1 MSLEGTISRPDL
13 GGAKATTP
21 VAAAP
26 VAAGR
31 AQPRLRGRSFA
42 VRLRSIALAVVVPL
56 GLLLLWDVLVRW
68 TGTRL
73 VPPPSGVAVMMWDFA
88 FGGIYDDAYSGSL
101 PIHFWK
107 SVQRVYGGFLL
118 AALVGIPLG
127 LMIGRIPLLRAM
139 LDPTLSLL
147 RPIPVTAWLPL
158 SMIFF
163 GLGPKSAVF
172 LVFLGA
178 FYPILLNTIFG
189 VKSVDAR
196 LFEAAGMLGCRGPQ
210 LFRAVVL
217 PAALPSIFNGLRLGA
232 SFAWILIVVGEMTG
246 VPEGLG
252 AVIMDGRTLSRTDL
266 VITGMIIIGITGF
279 LSDRILVLLSNYFL
293 RWSPQH
299 HA

>member
-1 MSLEGTISRPDL
+1 MLPTAVTEPST
-13 GGAKATTP
+13 AATVTSGP
-21 VAAAP
+21 AAP
-26 VAAGR
+26 STKQSPVSGLTR
-31 AQPRLRGRSFA
+31 RLRA
-42 VRLRSIALAVVVPL
+42 VALAMLVPL
-56 GLLLLWDVLVRW
+56 CLLLIWDWMVRW

-73 VPPPSGVAVMMWDFA
+73 VPLPSSVAVMMWDFA
-88 FGGIYDDAYSGSL
+88 FGGIYDDAYSASL

-107 SVQRVYGGFLL
+107 SVQRVYGGF
-118 AALVGIPLG
+118 AAAAAIGIPLG
-127 LMIGRIPLLRAM
+127 LLIGRLPLLRAM

-163 GLGPKSAVF
+163 GLGPRSAIF

-189 VKSVDAR
+189 VKSVDPR
-196 LFEAAGMLGCRGPQ
+196 LFEAAEMLGCTGHQ
-210 LFRAVVL
+210 LFRSVVL
-217 PAALPSIFNGLRLGA
+217 PAALPSIFNGLRLGL

-266 VITGMIIIGITGF
+266 VITGMIIIGVTGF
-279 LSDRILVLLSNYFL
+279 LSDRILLALSNYFL
-293 RWSPQH
+293 SWSPQH
-299 HA
+299 HG

>member
-1 MSLEGTISRPDL
+1 MLPAGVAEASTEATI
-13 GGAKATTP
+13 ATPAMPSVQKPPASDWT
-21 VAAAP
+21 
-26 VAAGR
+26 R
-31 AQPRLRGRSFA
+31 RLRT
-42 VRLRSIALAVVVPL
+42 VALALVVPL
-56 GLLLLWDVLVRW
+56 CLLVIWDVMVRR

-73 VPPPSGVAVMMWDFA
+73 VPLPSGVAVMMWDFA
-88 FGGIYDDAYSGSL
+88 FGGVYDDAYSASL

-107 SVQRVYGGFLL
+107 SVQRVYGGFF
-118 AALVGIPLG
+118 AAAAVGIPLG
-127 LMIGRIPLLRAM
+127 LLIGRLPLLRAM

-163 GLGPKSAVF
+163 GLGPRSAIF

-189 VKSVDAR
+189 VKSVDPR
-196 LFEAAGMLGCRGPQ
+196 LFEAAEMLGCSGHQ
-210 LFRAVVL
+210 LFRSVVL

-266 VITGMIIIGITGF
+266 VITGMIIIGVTGF
-279 LSDRILVLLSNYFL
+279 LSDRILLKLSNYFL

>member
-1 MSLEGTISRPDL
+1 MSIQTTVAGPAEGT
-13 GGAKATTP
+13 ATTIK
-21 VAAAP
+21 
-26 VAAGR
+26 
-31 AQPRLRGRSFA
+31 QPASVWGE
-42 VRLRSIALAVVVPL
+42 RLRSIALALIVPVC
-56 GLLLLWDVLVRW
+56 LLAFWHIMVKV

-73 VPPPSGVAVMMWDFA
+73 VPPPSGVAIMMWDFA
-88 FGGIYDDAYSGSL
+88 FGGVYNDAYSGSL

-107 SVQRVYGGFLL
+107 SVQRVYGGFLC
-118 AALVGIPLG
+118 AAFAGIPLG
-127 LMIGRIPLLRAM
+127 LMIGRIPVIRAM

-163 GLGPKSAVF
+163 GLGPKSAIF

-189 VKSVDAR
+189 VRSVDPR
-196 LFEAAGMLGCRGPQ
+196 LFEAAEMLGCSGSQ
-210 LFRAVVL
+210 LFRSVVL
-217 PAALPSIFNGLRLGA
+217 PAALPNIFNGLRLGA

-266 VITGMIIIGITGF
+266 VITGMIIIGFTGF
-279 LSDRILVLLSNYFL
+279 ASDRILVLISNYFL